1 MKSDRRSINGNEGAN
16 DSASNGGVEGTP
28 GVQRRMLTVAG
39 GPVCVYE
46 AGQVDR
52 PAVVMLHGA
61 MYDEARFIWDSM
73 FPALSERFHV
83 FALDTPRHG
92 GSRPWDGLLDRE
104 RLMEILQG
112 VLEQLNLTRFH
123 IVGLSMGGGL
133 AIEYAARHPERVVS
147 MALFEPGGLGEH
159 VDAQLFTWLY
169 IKTPGMLRLLS
180 RLYVKKDLKA
190 IEKLQSSIFTK
201 GTKPSEPKRLA
212 RILKD
217 EIDGKYFN
225 GERDMDDWQLSAIR
239 PFSLRWN
246 LLGEVAQL
254 SCPTLWLRGGESK
267 LVKQAEMERAV
278 RLAQTRAE
286 QARLVVVPQAG
297 HILPLEQRARANAE
311 VLQFLLETKEKSAP
325 NGARNEAK

>member
-1 MKSDRRSINGNEGAN
+1 MMSDRRSINGNDGAN
-16 DSASNGGVEGTP
+16 EPIRNGGVEGTP

-52 PAVVMLHGA
+52 PAVVLLHGA

-92 GSRPWDGLLDRE
+92 GSRPWDGLLDRGK
-104 RLMEILQG
+104 LMEILQG
-112 VLEQLNLTRFH
+112 VFSQLNLGRFH

-133 AIEYAARHPERVVS
+133 AIEYAARHPEQVVS

-169 IKTPGMLRLLS
+169 INTPGMLRLLS
-180 RLYVKKDLKA
+180 RLYAKKDMKA

-201 GTKPSEPKRLA
+201 GTTPSEPKRLA

-217 EIDGKYFN
+217 EIDGKYAY
-225 GERDMDDWQLSAIR
+225 GERDMDDWQLGAIR

-246 LLGEVAQL
+246 LLGEVTQL

-267 LVKQAEMERAV
+267 LVKQDEMERAV
-278 RLAQTRAE
+278 RLAQTRGE

-297 HILPLEQRARANAE
+297 HILPLEQPARANAE
-311 VLQFLLETKEKSAP
+311 VLQFLLETAEKSAP
-325 NGARNEAK
+325 NGAQNEAK